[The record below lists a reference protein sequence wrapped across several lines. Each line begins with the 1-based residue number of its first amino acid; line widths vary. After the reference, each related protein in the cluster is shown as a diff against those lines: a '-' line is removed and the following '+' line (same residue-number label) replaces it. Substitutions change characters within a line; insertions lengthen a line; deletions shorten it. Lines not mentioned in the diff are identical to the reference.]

1 MQASGSRKWLVDY
14 EKIKNENVK
23 LKKDLKELATKSSI
37 VLGKKYHEIDLDND
51 KSLENKTRFTRD

>member
-1 MQASGSRKWLVDY
+1 VDY